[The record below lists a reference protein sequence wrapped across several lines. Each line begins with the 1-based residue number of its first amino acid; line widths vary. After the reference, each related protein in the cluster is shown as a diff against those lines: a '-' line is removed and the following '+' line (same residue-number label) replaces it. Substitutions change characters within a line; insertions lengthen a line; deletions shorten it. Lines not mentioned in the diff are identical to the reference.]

1 MANVKRPYGKD
12 SPERFIDGALD
23 GDKAGLTAPD
33 GYQDTMTSNEML
45 KYPVD
50 RKDQHILTSFA
61 MDNVGEVYGRY
72 PTSMRDMAGIAGGT
86 KNLKHSLTG
95 ASVVDE
101 DVGAAGKVVHHII
114 PNH

>member
-1 MANVKRPYGKD
+1 MATYGKD
-12 SPERFIDGALD
+12 KPERFLDGALN
-23 GDKAGLTAPD
+23 GDKQGKTSTV
-33 GYQDTMTSNEML
+33 GYQETMTSNEML

-72 PTSMRDMAGIAGGT
+72 ATSMRNMEGIAGGT
-86 KNLKHSLTG
+86 KNLQHSLTG
-95 ASVVDE
+95 ASAVDE
-101 DVGAAGKVVHHII
+101 GVGAAGKVKHVII